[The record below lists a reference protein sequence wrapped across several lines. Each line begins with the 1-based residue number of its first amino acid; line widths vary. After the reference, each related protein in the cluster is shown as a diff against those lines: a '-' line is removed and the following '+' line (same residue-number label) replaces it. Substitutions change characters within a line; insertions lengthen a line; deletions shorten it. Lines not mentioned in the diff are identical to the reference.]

1 MFEIK
6 KLGPNNSFFGLLDL
20 VSPDTA
26 HKLSQTVL
34 LTLVTKPKLGNTS
47 TPQPKN
53 EKNKEQSQ
61 SQKNKHIIK
70 KEYVPN

>member
-6 KLGPNNSFFGLLDL
+6 KLGPNNSFFGLPDL

-34 LTLVTKPKLGNTS
+34 LTLMTKPKLGNTS

-53 EKNKEQSQ
+53 KNSP
-61 SQKNKHIIK
+61 SPRRTSI
-70 KEYVPN
+70 